1 MDCHSLQCD
10 LTKLEPWEKTWG
22 MCFHQDKCN
31 IIRMTRK
38 KQHILHNYTLK
49 GHPLVTVTQTK
60 YMGVTLSGNLT
71 WNNHINPI
79 ANKGNRTLGFVRRNI
94 RTISL
99 KAKSLAY
106 TSLVRHQL
114 VYCSTVWDPHQLT
127 LKCQLEATQR
137 RAARYACHNFHQTA
151 RVTEMITTVKWQTL
165 ENRRKF
171 QKLTMFYKII
181 NPIVAINILNHA
193 SKSTRPTRSNQ
204 TNNFIPIST
213 RTSYHKASFFPST
226 IPMWNSLAESV
237 KTSTSVAQLGTGL
250 YNSYQLNQSAI

>member
-1 MDCHSLQCD
+1 MICSDVWWFWVFSGGRPQ
-10 LTKLEPWEKTWG
+10 LE
-22 MCFHQDKCN
+22 
-31 IIRMTRK
+31 
-38 KQHILHNYTLK
+38 
-49 GHPLVTVTQTK
+49 
-60 YMGVTLSGNLT
+60 
-71 WNNHINPI
+71 
-79 ANKGNRTLGFVRRNI
+79 
-94 RTISL
+94 
-99 KAKSLAY
+99 
-106 TSLVRHQL
+106 
-114 VYCSTVWDPHQLT
+114 YCSTVWDPHQLT

-151 RVTEMITTVKWQTL
+151 SVTEMITKLKWQTL
-165 ENRRKF
+165 ENIRKF

-181 NPIVAINILNHA
+181 NSIVAINILNHA

-237 KTSTSVAQLGTGL
+237 KTCTSVAQFRTGL